1 MIVGIYSGA
10 LTSTP
15 AFSAA
20 KATAD
25 TQYESTVTIGH
36 GIAYLFGVIGVV
48 LYVQFVPKIV
58 GANMEIEKVLIGGD
72 DYGKRIGTE
81 RTDISSLH
89 KSRNDTGHEI
99 QVKNNKDDKGNK
111 DELNIKF

>member
-25 TQYESTVTIGH
+25 TQYESDVTVGH
-36 GIAYLFGVIGVV
+36 GTAYLFSVIGVV

-58 GANMEIEKVLIGGD
+58 GANMEIEKV
-72 DYGKRIGTE
+72 
-81 RTDISSLH
+81 
-89 KSRNDTGHEI
+89 
-99 QVKNNKDDKGNK
+99 
-111 DELNIKF
+111 